1 MQVGTAELTYC
12 TNIHSAEGWPAVF
25 ENLRRYALELK
36 ARLSPHASFG
46 LGLRLSNEEAEA
58 LSRDD
63 QLEEFAKFLQTSG
76 LHVAL
81 INGFPYGWFH
91 GRRLKDQVFA
101 PDWTRSE
108 RVDYTIRL
116 IRILSRLLPDGMD
129 GGVSTCPLSYKPW
142 FRSPQ
147 DVNWDLIIGNLL
159 RVFEVLFELK
169 RTRGQDIHLDIEPE
183 PDGLI
188 ENTSEFVAFFDRLLQ
203 TAVPRLREDRFQLE
217 SHQAER
223 ALREHFALCYDLC
236 HSAVEFENGE
246 AALERLKAA
255 RIRIGRV
262 QISSAVKMALPADEK
277 GRAEIRKQLQGLV
290 DPVYLHQV
298 IGDSSRFPDL
308 EDSLAHLETEKG
320 SEWRIHYHVP
330 VFLESY
336 GVLSSTQAELRDA
349 LHRLIP
355 TGVKHFEI
363 ETYTWSVLP
372 AELKLELV
380 DSIEREYRWVL
391 DHLR

>member
-36 ARLSPHASFG
+36 ARLSPDASFG

-58 LSRDD
+58 LSRED
-63 QLEEFAKFLQTSG
+63 QLEDFATFLQSSG

-101 PDWTRSE
+101 PDWTRPE
-108 RVDYTIRL
+108 RVEYTIRL
-116 IRILSRLLPDGMD
+116 IQILSRLLPAGMD

-142 FRSPQ
+142 FRSSQ

-159 RVFEVLFELK
+159 RVLEVLLELK
-169 RTRGQDIHLDIEPE
+169 RSRGQDIHLDIEPE
-183 PDGLI
+183 PDGLV
-188 ENTSEFVAFFDRLLQ
+188 ENTSEFVAFFDRLFQ
-203 TAVPRLREDRFQLE
+203 TAVPRLTEDPFRLE
-217 SHQAER
+217 PDGAEH
-223 ALREHFALCYDLC
+223 AVREHFALCYDLC
-236 HSAVEFENGE
+236 HSAVEFESPE
-246 AALERLKAA
+246 IALEQLKAA
-255 RIRIGRV
+255 GIRIGRV
-262 QISSAVKMALPADEK
+262 QISSAIKMALPADEK
-277 GRAEIRKQLQGLV
+277 GREQVRQQLHGLV

-298 IGDSSRFPDL
+298 IGDGSRFPDL
-308 EDSLAHLETEKG
+308 EDSLPHLEAAAG

-330 VFLESY
+330 LFLESY

-349 LHRLIP
+349 LRRLIP
-355 TGVKHFEI
+355 MGVKHFEI

-372 AELKLELV
+372 PELKLELV
-380 DSIEREYRWVL
+380 DSIEREYRWAL

>member
-25 ENLRRYALELK
+25 DNVRRYAIELK

-58 LSRDD
+58 LSRED
-63 QLEEFAKFLQTSG
+63 QLEEFAKFLENSG

-101 PDWTRSE
+101 PDWTQPE
-108 RVDYTIRL
+108 RVEYTLRL
-116 IRILSRLLPDGMD
+116 IRILSRLLPEGMD

-142 FRSPQ
+142 FRSPE
-147 DVNWDLIIGNLL
+147 DVNWDLIIANLL
-159 RVFEVLFELK
+159 RVFEVLHELK
-169 RTRGQDIHLDIEPE
+169 VGRGQYLHLDIEPE
-183 PDGLI
+183 PDGLV
-188 ENTSEFVAFFDRLLQ
+188 ENTSEFVAFFDRLLR
-203 TAVPRLREDRFQLE
+203 TAVPRLREGRFGLAPNVAE
-217 SHQAER
+217 S
-223 ALREHFALCYDLC
+223 ALRDHLALCYDLC
-236 HSAVEFENGE
+236 HSAVEFETAE
-246 AALERLKAA
+246 TSLEQIKTGG
-255 RIRIGRV
+255 IRIGRV
-262 QISSAVKMALPADEK
+262 QISSAIKMGLPKDSKE
-277 GRAEIRKQLQGLV
+277 RAQVREQLHGLI

-298 IGDSSRFPDL
+298 IGDSSRFRDL
-308 EDSLAHLETEKG
+308 EDSLPHLETAEG

-330 VFLESY
+330 LFLEKY
-336 GVLSSTQAELRDA
+336 GLLSSTQAELRNA
-349 LHRLIP
+349 LRRLAPLGI
-355 TGVKHFEI
+355 KHFEI

-372 AELKLELV
+372 PELKIQLV

>member
-12 TNIHSAEGWPAVF
+12 TNIHAAEGWPAVF
-25 ENLRRYALELK
+25 DNLRRYALELK
-36 ARLSPHASFG
+36 ARLSPDASFG

-58 LSRDD
+58 LSHDD
-63 QLEEFAKFLQTSG
+63 KLDEFAGFLKNSG

-101 PDWTRSE
+101 PDWTRPE
-108 RVDYTIRL
+108 RVEYTIRL
-116 IRILSRLLPDGMD
+116 IRILSRLLPEGME

-142 FRSPQ
+142 FRSAQ
-147 DVNWDLIIGNLL
+147 DVNWDLMVANLL
-159 RVFEVLFELK
+159 RVFEVLLELK
-169 RTRGQDIHLDIEPE
+169 QSRGLDIHLDIEPE
-183 PDGLI
+183 PDGLV
-188 ENTSEFVAFFDRLLQ
+188 ENTSEFAAFFDRLVA
-203 TAVPRLREDRFQLE
+203 TAVPRLSEDPFRLE
-217 SHQAER
+217 PDRAES

-236 HSAVEFENGE
+236 HSAVEFETAE
-246 AALERLKAA
+246 TSIERLKAA
-255 RIRIGRV
+255 GIRIGRV
-262 QISSAVKMALPADEK
+262 QISSAIKLALPA
-277 GRAEIRKQLQGLV
+277 GRKEREQVRERLQCLV

-298 IGDSSRFPDL
+298 IGDRSRFRDL
-308 EDSLAHLETEKG
+308 EDGLSHLDAAQG

-330 VFLESY
+330 LFLDKY

-349 LHRLIP
+349 LGRLVP
-355 TGVKHFEI
+355 LGVKHLEI

-372 AELKLELV
+372 PELKLELV